1 MSGTDRRKQPG
12 QDNPYTALRKAC
24 GVSLK
29 DFCERYRFS
38 KQTIISVET
47 GRYSRL
53 SDDMISSLGA
63 ACAAADV
70 DARQL
75 LEERFGASTLSEA
88 YEKWQVAERRRAGRE
103 QPLSLTWT
111 DHPRV
116 SPMQQ
121 VIDSTTGSLQG
132 FASLLKIPAAPLSR
146 YAKGG
151 QREMPK
157 PIEEAFKDYTAVTY
171 ADWDFLPELQE
182 AQRGWFDARA

>member
-12 QDNPYTALRKAC
+12 QENPYTALRKAC
-24 GVSLK
+24 GMEMK
-29 DFCERYRFS
+29 EFCERYRFS

-53 SDDMISSLGA
+53 SDDMISALGA
-63 ACAAADV
+63 ACHHRDV
-70 DARQL
+70 DAGL
-75 LEERFGASTLSEA
+75 LLRERYNAATLSDA
-88 YEKWQVAERRRAGRE
+88 YEKWQTAERKRAGRE
-103 QPLSLTWT
+103 TPLSIGWT
-111 DHPRV
+111 DNHRV

-157 PIEEAFKDYTAVTY
+157 PIEEAFKEYTSVTEY
-171 ADWDFLPELQE
+171 GGFLDELQE